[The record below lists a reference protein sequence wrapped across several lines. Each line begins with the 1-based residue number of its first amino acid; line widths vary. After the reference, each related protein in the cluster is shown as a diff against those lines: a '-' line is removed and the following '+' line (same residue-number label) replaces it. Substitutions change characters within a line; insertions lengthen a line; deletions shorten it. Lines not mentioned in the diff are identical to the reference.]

1 MISSCWGLFH
11 VRLPVWYFGEI
22 GMFLF
27 SNIIFYVPRVGEEL
41 LVAFPAL
48 CMILA
53 TFQSEFL
60 WILYWVF
67 YYGRGNFGWWRF
79 CFHVFLSGLFFFKI
93 LVLFF
98 ILSGFRIVEIW
109 VIANIANICCVVF
122 IWTTRTIVCRVV
134 LKILINNVVLKECV
148 RWDWSEKHCF
158 LN

>member
-79 CFHVFLSGLFFFKI
+79 YFHVFLSGLFFFQNSGAI
-93 LVLFF
+93 LHSLWFQNSRN
-98 ILSGFRIVEIW
+98 LSHCQHCQYLL
-109 VIANIANICCVVF
+109 CCF
-122 IWTTRTIVCRVV
+122 
-134 LKILINNVVLKECV
+134 
-148 RWDWSEKHCF
+148 H
-158 LN
+158 LNH